1 MKIGL
6 KLLAGMMLSPLFLQ
20 SCQQEEQLLTGD
32 ESRRE
37 IVFTSIIDDSHLSRV
52 VDASWEQGDKIGVF
66 MKKAETEQVIR
77 GNVPYVTKSGNGNFV
92 GENGPMEFP
101 EGEGVKVDFI
111 AYYPYTTCAENFKQY
126 GIDLTNQQDQ
136 RALDLMKA
144 VNLVNRD
151 ATSPQG
157 NLQFRHL
164 LSKLVLNL
172 TPSQGA
178 SLKGIKAT
186 VSALKVKGN
195 ANLAADGTITLED
208 QTAAVEMFVN
218 AEGTQAEAVL
228 LPQDLTGKLKIT
240 LELNGQQREVT
251 TNISGKLEAGKKY
264 ICNLKI
270 NFSGG
275 GQITPEPQAKYAR
288 WGETPL
294 ITDADLANKNLK
306 YITHYSGEKYTNCAW
321 AGTEIRNYSMLYDTN
336 LKMAYWVAYPLC
348 HWYLDGNAGRT
359 NAWGFDTS
367 FDSSLQPKMEKGLNG
382 YDRGHQ
388 IPSGDRQRKSN
399 DKLMNRQTF
408 FFTNMTAQIGQGM
421 NQTIWAELE
430 EAVRDWSSAT
440 DTLYVVTGAM
450 PTTPTDKNIKYT
462 KDNSKQ
468 NLAVPK
474 YYFKALARKSGG
486 NFQTVAYKLENRI
499 YDDKNYEVGRMSV
512 NELEKLTGFNFF
524 CELPGVTEEIENQK
538 SGWPG
543 HTIK

>member
-52 VDASWEQGDKIGVF
+52 VDASWEQGDEIGVF
-66 MKKAETEQVIR
+66 MKNAETEEVLR
-77 GNVPYVTKSGNGNFV
+77 ANVPYVTKSGNGNFV
-92 GENGPMEFP
+92 GKNGPMEFP

-126 GIDLTNQQDQ
+126 GIDLTNQQNQ

-144 VNLVNRD
+144 VNLENRA

-178 SLKGIKAT
+178 SLEGIKAT

-240 LELNGQQREVT
+240 LELNGEQREVT

-275 GQITPEPQAKYAR
+275 GQITPEPQAKYVR

-348 HWYLDGNAGRT
+348 HWYLDGDAGRT

-388 IPSGDRQRKSN
+388 IPSGDRQRTSN
-399 DKLMNRQTF
+399 GKLMNRQTF
-408 FFTNMTAQIGQGM
+408 FFTNMTAQVGKKM
-421 NQTIWAELE
+421 NQSIWQELE
-430 EAVRDWSSAT
+430 SAVRDWSSAT

-450 PTTPTDKNIKYT
+450 PTTPTDKSINYT
-462 KDNSKQ
+462 KDNSG
-468 NLAVPK
+468 NNIAVPK

-486 NFQTVAYKLENRI
+486 NVQTVAYKLENRD
-499 YDDKNYEVGRMSV
+499 YPDRNYEVGRMSV
-512 NELEKLTGFNFF
+512 NELEELTGFNFF
-524 CELPGVTEEIENQK
+524 CDLPGVTEEIENQK